1 MFIHLNKKLL
11 SGSVVIR
18 VVINIMEI
26 SIFNLL
32 C

>member
-11 SGSVVIR
+11 SGSVVI